1 MPAHSL
7 SVLSVDWTYHAPL
20 RLFENQSI
28 RLSRDHLSL
37 PPFPIFLPRLSLDK
51 IKEMS
56 PCNGQHS
63 SGVFGHQLLL
73 EYLEEHPPLL
83 GHLGMGVKLTTFYK
97 KRTETDSAGSQQLL
111 IAAQAATAAESRGE
125 IAPHDTMSC
134 RGCA

>member
-1 MPAHSL
+1 MKPSFG
-7 SVLSVDWTYHAPL
+7 T
-20 RLFENQSI
+20 RF
-28 RLSRDHLSL
+28 
-37 PPFPIFLPRLSLDK
+37 PPNLHFPIPPDK

-97 KRTETDSAGSQQLL
+97 KRTETNNAGSQQLL
-111 IAAQAATAAESRGE
+111 MAAQAAVASGSRGE
-125 IAPHDTMSC
+125 QQNTHY
-134 RGCA
+134 GH